1 MIKPLIMRLEATDT
15 TGQRLLEVA
24 DAAVDVAVGSLLEDT
39 LVPRMQLPRFD
50 STGRRLTYHALL
62 DRESRH
68 LHASEIVGE
77 ACLPNDRLVLQPDI
91 DAGSGIAG
99 DR

>member
-1 MIKPLIMRLEATDT
+1 MRLEATDT
-15 TGQRLLEVA
+15 TGQRLLELA

-39 LVPRMQLPRFD
+39 IVPRMQLPRFD

-91 DAGSGIAG
+91 DAGGGIAG

>member
-1 MIKPLIMRLEATDT
+1 MIKPLLMRLEATDV
-15 TGQRLLEVA
+15 TGQRVLELA
-24 DAAVDVAVGSLLEDT
+24 DAPMDAAVGTLLEDR
-39 LVPRMQLPRFD
+39 LVPEMQLPRLD

-99 DR
+99 LR